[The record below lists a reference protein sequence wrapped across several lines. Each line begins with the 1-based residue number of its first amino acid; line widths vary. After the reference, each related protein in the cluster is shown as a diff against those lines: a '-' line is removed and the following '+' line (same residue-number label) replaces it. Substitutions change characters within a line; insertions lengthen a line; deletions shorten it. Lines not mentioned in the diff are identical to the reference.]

1 MAFRNLSS
9 SETGSQQ
16 FEVACNFETTL
27 PVCFFSAGLTQQ
39 HAQWGKG
46 VVDQTVLLC
55 MEIRIGI
62 LVYLQTLDFTMEQY
76 QMSSETRT
84 LFSH

>member
-9 SETGSQQ
+9 SETGSEQ

-27 PVCFFSAGLTQQ
+27 LACFFSAGLTQQ
-39 HAQWGKG
+39 RSMHSGEKG

-62 LVYLQTLDFTMEQY
+62 LVNVRFYYGAISNEQ
-76 QMSSETRT
+76 
-84 LFSH
+84 